1 LNDPTKIFFLCE
13 FKIEQRL
20 FIFESFR
27 NIDEMNADL
36 STKFSLFLNIKSLSK
51 GNINRIPT
59 TTET

>member
-1 LNDPTKIFFLCE
+1 M
-13 FKIEQRL
+13 EQRL

-36 STKFSLFLNIKSLSK
+36 STKFSFFLNIKSLSK